1 MEGQTRKMSKEEED
15 NGGECDGAHPL
26 SDKNWRGDLTTKN
39 MKQTNI
45 RRWWLIADGKG
56 HGRY

>member
-1 MEGQTRKMSKEEED
+1 MSKEEED